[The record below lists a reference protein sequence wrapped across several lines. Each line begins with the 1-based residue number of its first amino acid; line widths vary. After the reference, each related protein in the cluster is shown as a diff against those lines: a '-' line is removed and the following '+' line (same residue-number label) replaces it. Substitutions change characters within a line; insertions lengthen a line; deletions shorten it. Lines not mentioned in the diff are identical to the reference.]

1 MLLITESGPTTTS
14 GKAAHKLDAET
25 EDFHR
30 ERAALLAQLARRILH
45 ARSWPGADDKQHTSD
60 ILPPC

>member
-1 MLLITESGPTTTS
+1 MVLVVLSAGGGPVQTSS

-30 ERAALLAQLARRILH
+30 E
-45 ARSWPGADDKQHTSD
+45 
-60 ILPPC
+60 